1 MAEGSGQ
8 VAPAGA
14 FSTPISRRPFPVA
27 APSPAAREARSPS
40 TAPAPGRPRAGR
52 VVPVA
57 ASGLALVMIGAA
69 FTHGRRHGR
78 RGEHRNVAVNVVPLI
93 LALFVAWGRFGP
105 YAF

>member
-27 APSPAAREARSPS
+27 APSPAAREARSPPAAPA
-40 TAPAPGRPRAGR
+40 APAPGRPRAGR

-69 FTHGRRHGR
+69 LTHGR
-78 RGEHRNVAVNVVPLI
+78 RGEHRNVAVKVVPLI
-93 LALFVAWGRFGP
+93 LALFVAWGRFGQ